1 MPLFDFPMK
10 KNSIWTQNV
19 VIKLGYRLFKSIRT
33 YSNRPIYWERIPLDH
48 ENPLNCRWQM
58 ITNSKKIF
66 QNFSVWNILANAR
79 HWDSEWTLPSVFM
92 YTFSRVLK
100 IEKIRK
106 LPNTWFRPENSIIAT
121 SLTFWKTRMKI
132 SISCSQYMKMLILAF
147 DVVLHSITNSQPFL
161 IIRFFFLPF

>member
-1 MPLFDFPMK
+1 MEAELK
-10 KNSIWTQNV
+10 VRHI
-19 VIKLGYRLFKSIRT
+19 
-33 YSNRPIYWERIPLDH
+33 PIYWERIPLDH
-48 ENPLNCRWQM
+48 ENPLNCRWQ
-58 ITNSKKIF
+58 KIF
-66 QNFSVWNILANAR
+66 QKFSVGNILTNAR

-147 DVVLHSITNSQPFL
+147 DVVLHKFTTIFDNQ
-161 IIRFFFLPF
+161 IFFLPS